1 MECFDVLIVG
11 GATTGSF
18 LARKLAENGYR
29 VLVLEQQPKE
39 KLGCV
44 PEVMRIHEGDF
55 ARYRLPMPER
65 TDDFA
70 FSCPGGSIFS
80 ALGRFPKRIEC
91 TTIGVYRF
99 RYVARLNAWA
109 QEAGA
114 QIRYRATFVDF
125 VYEAGRIAGGV
136 YAQDG
141 VMREVRASLVA
152 DCSGAIAAARTKI
165 PAGYGVENTPVVP
178 EFLRYATLRH
188 IVYREPWDYVSCMR
202 GWTYYSIWEAQE
214 GRADC
219 AVLGTWS
226 NGSYDAGERAFAA
239 FQRTVQLPRYT
250 VLRTERRTFP
260 TRYPL
265 FSFVADG
272 FFASGDAAYI
282 IAPATEAG
290 LVICLPQLSIA
301 AEEIGRLLGEGGPLT
316 RARLWRIN
324 TRFYAEEGGALAAQ
338 YAMQEAFPGTTVKEN
353 DFFFRRDVIFSGR
366 TLQSLSRGRKPTIS
380 AKEKLRMTLILL
392 CGVPTGQVRAGTIA
406 GLLRCMRNMARAE
419 KLYASYPESEND
431 FDAWVSRAEAFWTRC
446 GKKAEDGNTRTTTRI

>member
-11 GATTGSF
+11 AATAGSF
-18 LARKLAENGYR
+18 LARKLAKSGHR

-55 ARYRLPMPER
+55 ARYQLPMPEGA
-65 TDDFA
+65 DDFA
-70 FSCPGGSIFS
+70 FSCSSGSIYS

-109 QEAGA
+109 REAGA

-125 VYEAGRIAGGV
+125 VYEAGRIAGAV
-136 YAQDG
+136 YEQDG
-141 VMREVRASLVA
+141 VTREVRARLVA

-165 PAGYGVENTPVVP
+165 PAGYGVENTPAVP
-178 EFLRYATLRH
+178 DFLRYATLRH
-188 IVYREPWDYVSCMR
+188 VAYREPWDYVSCMR
-202 GWTYYSIWEAQE
+202 GWTYYSIMEAQE

-219 AVLGTWS
+219 AILGTWS

-272 FFASGDAAYI
+272 FFASGDAAFI
-282 IAPATEAG
+282 VAPATG
-290 LVICLPQLSIA
+290 IGFTICLPQLSIA
-301 AEEIGRLLGEGGPLT
+301 AEEIGRLLNEGGPLT

-353 DFFFRRDVIFSGR
+353 DFFFRHDVIFSGR
-366 TLQSLSRGRKPTIS
+366 TLQSLSRGKKPTIS
-380 AKEKLRMTLILL
+380 AKEQLRMALALL
-392 CGVPTGQVRAGTIA
+392 GGVLTGQVRAGTIA
-406 GLLRCMRNMARAE
+406 GLLRCLRNMARAE
-419 KLYASYPESEND
+419 KLYAGYPESESD
-431 FDAWVSRAEAFWTRC
+431 FDAWVSRADAFWTRC
-446 GKKAEDGNTRTTTRI
+446 GKKEKDKAA